1 VGFFGWVFYWQP
13 CLLLLGAAVR
23 LLALVPRHRQLTF
36 HPHKVLPPHRIY
48 IIYRKPVLRIRDVI
62 PDPGSEC
69 YPFRIPDPNV
79 IHSGSRIQIFFPLG
93 SRTPDPHQ
101 KKFKYFNPK
110 NWFLSS
116 RKYDPG
122 YSSQI
127 WILFFYLSLIPDP
140 GAKKAPD
147 PGSGCATMTKIIQ
160 KSMRLNS

>member
-1 VGFFGWVFYWQP
+1 MGFYWQP

-23 LLALVPRHRQLTF
+23 LFALVPRHSQLTL

-48 IIYRKPVLRIRDVI
+48 NISKTSAPDPGCYPGSRIRMLSI
-62 PDPGSEC
+62 PDPGSK
-69 YPFRIPDPNV
+69 
-79 IHSGSRIQIFFPLG
+79 FFPI
-93 SRTPDPHQ
+93 SDPGRRIRI

-122 YSSQI
+122 YSSRI

-147 PGSGCATMTKIIQ
+147 PGSGCATMSKIIQ